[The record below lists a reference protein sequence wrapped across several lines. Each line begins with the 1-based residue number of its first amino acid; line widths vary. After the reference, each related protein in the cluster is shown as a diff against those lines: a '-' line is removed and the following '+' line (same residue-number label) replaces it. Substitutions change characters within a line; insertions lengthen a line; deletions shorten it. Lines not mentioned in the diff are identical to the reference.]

1 MIKIYGGYLIVMFS
15 GIIHFMK
22 SKLFLYILLLS
33 ILFVVS
39 LAFWLWG
46 SLIAFNDIYIFSSP
60 YLRFGIIFII
70 WVCIFL
76 FFLLK
81 PIINFFISLK
91 SEKRMKLRMLQKEAD
106 KFLYRAKRNFFISLK
121 DAKDTWKKEVKIKNM
136 PLVIIIGNE
145 SAGKSTFINY
155 SNIECPLSDS
165 LQSYKKLHQST
176 QNFALYISKQGAI
189 LDTEGNYFSQ
199 EDFFKP
205 ESSDEM
211 PEDDLDKNKDYILK
225 KSIWKN
231 FLGFLNKNFFHS
243 KLNGIIL
250 IIDTLNFINSPKEY
264 SYNLMRHLTKR
275 VYECERTLNLKLP
288 IYIVFS
294 KIDLIEGMKEFFEI
308 YNEKVVNKT
317 FGISFKD
324 KLRLDELN
332 KGFKDISDSLLFNF
346 MNKNTH
352 LHSLED
358 KNKAYWFLKQ
368 MDNLFA
374 LVGEFLIELQ
384 NENAQKNSS
393 YLRGVYFV
401 SAYQENIPRNY
412 ILDTICT
419 KYSIKKA
426 LGKVTPIYNHQSYF
440 VKTLLEKVIF
450 KDYSLSRIKS
460 AFKRVTLLGLVV
472 MICLITYSFSYYFIS
487 KNNLEREK
495 SDIVLNSLEMLLTD
509 LKYDTM
515 SIEQKATLLI
525 QLRNI
530 LSSYPELNNK
540 PSLMEYPTLNLS
552 YRAFKQAND
561 FYYAIN
567 EDVLKNTLIKEMEN
581 ILRTDTKNDNILKTL
596 YMYKSLFETEYLNT
610 QLLKKWI
617 NENWSYL
624 QKYQISQENF
634 LNGVDSFKNTNFNTF
649 SIDERSIAASF
660 EKLQNTNQTQ
670 RIYIL
675 LDFLKSHQV
684 KEKYFISQYLGY
696 AQNSVFANNKEQF
709 IIDKI
714 YTKEGMVTFLNNLN
728 AEVDRSINIE
738 SWMLNNDTT
747 PLENKNTLILGILKL
762 YLNEYQTKW
771 QELLASLKPQ
781 NYKSKEAMLNQLD
794 ILAKKENPIQSLISI
809 VSKNTDINDAFLLS
823 EAYKLGLN
831 AGEIKANFT
840 NITNAFA
847 AYHRIANED
856 SLLKSGASAVGLKFD
871 NENIMEI
878 LGKDIADVK
887 NKIVNFTTNSNLNVE
902 DRISYALGNLK
913 EADDPFTAFNDDI
926 KQMPFELRQYYEMLS
941 AYSWN
946 FIENNGIAL
955 FNAAWKNEVYTPFI
969 NDIAPFYPFNQDSME
984 DLSIDTFKNFFGRN
998 GIINSFYKKYLN
1010 DILVKRKNIY
1020 SINPQYKTKLNFSG
1034 NFLNFITKTANL
1046 SNLILSQNDNVK
1058 VHFTIKALDLSADFS
1073 HIDIS
1078 YLNHP
1083 IVYDHTLKTQ
1093 LNIIADQFTPA
1104 TILNLS
1110 AYNYGSYQVSYEN
1123 SYKGE
1128 WAWYKFIKKAKNNGK
1143 YTLNFNNNEKL
1154 YFDFELVDSEKDII
1168 AIMRLLEDFKI
1179 VENIIGGE

>member
-1 MIKIYGGYLIVMFS
+1 MF
-15 GIIHFMK
+15 GRIINFIK

-33 ILFVVS
+33 ILFIVS

-46 SLIAFNDIYIFSSP
+46 SLIAFNDIYIFSNP

-70 WVCIFL
+70 WICIFL

-81 PIINFFISLK
+81 PIINFFASLK
-91 SEKRMKLRMLQKEAD
+91 SEKRVKLKLLQKEAD

-155 SNIECPLSDS
+155 SDIECPLSDS

-243 KLNGIIL
+243 KLNGIVL
-250 IIDTLNFINSPKEY
+250 VIDTLHFINSPKEY
-264 SYNLMRHLTKR
+264 SYNLIRHLTKR

-308 YNEKVVNKT
+308 YNEKVTHKT
-317 FGISFKD
+317 FGISFED
-324 KLRLDELN
+324 KLKPNELH
-332 KGFKDISDSLLFNF
+332 KSFKDISDSLLFNF
-346 MNKNTH
+346 MSKNTH

-358 KNKAYWFLKQ
+358 KNKTYWFLKQ

-374 LVGEFLIELQ
+374 LVSEFLIELQ
-384 NENAQKNSS
+384 NENTQKNSS

-412 ILDTICT
+412 LLDTICS
-419 KYSIKKA
+419 KYDIKKA
-426 LGKVTPIYNHQSYF
+426 LARVTPIYNNQSYF
-440 VKTLLEKVIF
+440 VKSLLENVIF
-450 KDYSLSRIKS
+450 KDYSLSKIKS
-460 AFKRVTLLGLVV
+460 VFKRATLISVTILA
-472 MICLITYSFSYYFIS
+472 CLITYLSSYYFIN

-495 SDIVLNSLEMLLTD
+495 SDVVLNSLEILFTD
-509 LKYDTM
+509 SKYDAM
-515 SIEQKATLLI
+515 SIEQKATLLT

-530 LSSYPELNNK
+530 LSSYPELNSK

-552 YRAFKQAND
+552 YKAFKQAND

-581 ILRTDTKNDNILKTL
+581 ILLTDTNHENILKTL
-596 YMYKSLFETEYLNT
+596 YMYKSLFEPEYLNT

-617 NENWSYL
+617 NENWNYL
-624 QKYQISQENF
+624 KKYQISQENF
-634 LNGVDSFKNTNFNTF
+634 LNGVDAFKNTNFNTF
-649 SIDERSIAASF
+649 NIDEKSIVASF

-675 LDFLKSHQV
+675 IDFLKSYQT

-696 AQNSVFANNKEQF
+696 AQNSVFANDKEQF

-728 AEVDRSINIE
+728 TEVDYAINIE
-738 SWMLNNDTT
+738 SWLLNNNTAL
-747 PLENKNTLILGILKL
+747 LENKSTLILGILKL

-771 QELLASLKPQ
+771 QELLTSLKPQ

-794 ILAKKENPIQSLISI
+794 ILAKAENPIQSLINI
-809 VSKNTDINDAFLLS
+809 VSKNTNINDAFLLS

-840 NITNAFA
+840 NISNTFA
-847 AYHRIANED
+847 PYHRIANQD
-856 SLLKSGASAVGLKFD
+856 SLLKSGASVVGVKFD
-871 NENIMEI
+871 NENIMEV
-878 LGKDIADVK
+878 LSKDIADIK
-887 NKIVNFTTNSNLNVE
+887 NKIVSFTTNSNLSIE
-902 DRISYALGNLK
+902 DRISYALGNSK
-913 EADDPFTAFNDDI
+913 EADDPFIIFNNDI
-926 KQMPFELRQYYEMLS
+926 KQIPFELRQYYAMLV

-955 FNAAWKNEVYTPFI
+955 FNAAWRNEVYTPFI
-969 NDIAPFYPFNQDSME
+969 NEIAPFYPFNQESTE
-984 DLSIDTFKNFFGRN
+984 DLSLDSFKSFFGRN
-998 GIINSFYKKYLN
+998 GTLNNFYKKYLN

-1020 SINPQYKTKLNFSG
+1020 SINPQYKVKLNFSE
-1034 NFLNFITKTANL
+1034 NFLNFVTKTANL

-1078 YLNHP
+1078 YLNHS
-1083 IVYDHTLKTQ
+1083 ITYDHTLKTQ
-1093 LNIIADQFTPA
+1093 LHIIADQFTPA

-1123 SYKGE
+1123 FYKGE
-1128 WAWYKFIKKAKNNGK
+1128 WAWHRLIKQTKNNNK
-1143 YTLNFNNNEKL
+1143 YTLNFNRNEKL
-1154 YFDFELVDSEKDII
+1154 YFDFELVNGKNEI
-1168 AIMRLLEDFKI
+1168 ATIMQLLENFKI
-1179 VENIIGGE
+1179 VGNIIGGE